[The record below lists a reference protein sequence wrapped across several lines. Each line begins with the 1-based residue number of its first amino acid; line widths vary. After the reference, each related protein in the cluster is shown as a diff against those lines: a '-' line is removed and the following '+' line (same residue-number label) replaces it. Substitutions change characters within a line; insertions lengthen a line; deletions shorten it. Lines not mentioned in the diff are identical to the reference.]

1 MITALAAA
9 AAAWRAHTPAI
20 ESFRA
25 GWKAIA
31 LVAAGIAL
39 DLALLERAGFVIAST
54 ALFWLTAR
62 AFDSTH
68 PARDALFALG
78 LSIGA
83 YLLFA
88 RALQLTLPAGV
99 LAGWM

>member
-1 MITALAAA
+1 MI
-9 AAAWRAHTPAI
+9 
-20 ESFRA
+20 
-25 GWKAIA
+25 
-31 LVAAGIAL
+31 AAGIVL
-39 DLALLERAGFVIAST
+39 DLVLLERAGFVIAST

-62 AFDSTH
+62 AFDSSR

-78 LSIGA
+78 VSICA

-99 LAGWM
+99 LAGWI